1 MAELTRVKTEDQHSA
16 GDKKTSAKH
25 YDKAHH
31 PKYIDMVKDAIVN
44 LKQPRGAL
52 THNILN
58 YICANYELGNRNIAN
73 RSMNIALKTGVQNGY
88 FDKVGRYADKYALTD
103 KSKITLKTS
112 CVTKHS
118 KTSSRISEGEI
129 EGTAEVANMDTA
141 RLDLTSCINTSESSV
156 STLLR

>member
-16 GDKKTSAKH
+16 GHKKTSTKH
-25 YDKAHH
+25 NNKADH

-52 THNILN
+52 TRNILN

-73 RSMNIALKTGVQNGY
+73 RSMNIALKTGVKNGY
-88 FDKVGRYADKYALTD
+88 FDKIGRYADKYALTE
-103 KSKITLKTS
+103 KSKTTLKTP
-112 CVTKHS
+112 CVKKHS
-118 KTSSRISEGEI
+118 KTSSSISKGEI
-129 EGTAEVANMDTA
+129 EGTADIVNMEIV
-141 RLDLTSCINTSESSV
+141 RLEMTSSINTSGSSV